1 MLRHLGYV
9 ATNFTIDASTART
22 CRLANATPER
32 LRELIAA
39 NLADLER
46 VFAFNAEN
54 DVHLYRMSSQVIP
67 FASHPKNTLA
77 WWDEFAEPLARLK
90 ATASANRLRVSMHPG
105 QYTVL
110 NSPNPNVVAA
120 SIAELE
126 AAARLIDA
134 VQDDTTG
141 KIILHVGGAYDDRAG
156 SLRRFEGV
164 AKGLPEAVRR
174 RLVIENDDT
183 VYSTGEVL
191 SLSESTGLPVVFDW
205 FHHTIRT
212 SDDPDHARLI
222 ARCFA
227 TWGPA
232 DGVPKIHLSSQ
243 APGGRVGHHAE
254 YVEPADLAAF
264 LEHAPDVP
272 FDLMLEAKKK
282 DLALL
287 RFREQL
293 AAAAGKG

>member
-9 ATNFTIDASTART
+9 ATNYTIDACTART

-32 LRELIAA
+32 LRELISV

-46 VFAFNAEN
+46 VFAFNAAN
-54 DVHLYRMSSQVIP
+54 DIHLYRMSSQVIP
-67 FASHPKNTLA
+67 FASHPKNTLR
-77 WWDEFAEPLARLK
+77 WWDEFAEPLDRLK
-90 ATASANRLRVSMHPG
+90 AMAAANDLRVSMHPG

-110 NSPNPNVVAA
+110 NSPNPKVVAD

-134 VQDDTTG
+134 VQSDATG
-141 KIILHVGGAYDDRAG
+141 KIVLHIGGAYDDRAA
-156 SLRRFEGV
+156 SLRRFEAH
-164 AKGLPEAVRR
+164 AKRLGPAVRR

-183 VYSTGEVL
+183 VYSTGEVV

-205 FHHTIRT
+205 FHHTVRP
-212 SDDPDHARLI
+212 SEDPDHARLI

-227 TWGPA
+227 TWREV
-232 DGVPKIHLSSQ
+232 DGVPKVHMSSQ

-264 LEHAPDVP
+264 LEHTPDEP

-287 RFREQL
+287 RFREHL
-293 AAAAGKG
+293 AVASGKA

>member
-9 ATNFTIDASTART
+9 ATNYTIDASTART
-22 CRLANATPER
+22 CRLANASPGR

-46 VFAFNAEN
+46 VFAFNIAN
-54 DVHLYRMSSQVIP
+54 DIRLYRMSSQVIP

-77 WWDEFAEPLARLK
+77 WWDEFAEPLGRLK
-90 ATASANRLRVSMHPG
+90 MLARAGQLRVSMHPG

-110 NSPNPNVVAA
+110 NSPNPEVVAA

-134 VQDDTTG
+134 VQDEDTG
-141 KIILHVGGAYDDRAG
+141 KIVLHVGGAYDDRAA

-164 AKGLPEAVRR
+164 AKRLPDAVRR

-183 VYSTGEVL
+183 IYSTGEVL
-191 SLSESTGLPVVFDW
+191 ALADATGFPVVFDW
-205 FHHTIRT
+205 FHHTIRP
-212 SDDPDHARLI
+212 SVDPDHMRLI

-227 TWGPA
+227 TWKGG
-232 DGVPKIHLSSQ
+232 DGVPKVHLSSQ
-243 APGGRVGHHAE
+243 AAGGRVGHHAE
-254 YVEPADLAAF
+254 YVEPGDLAAF

-287 RFREQL
+287 RFRDEL
-293 AAAAGKG
+293 ASGAGKG

>member
-32 LRELIAA
+32 LRALIAA
-39 NLADLER
+39 NLADLGR

-54 DVHLYRMSSQVIP
+54 GVHLYRMSSQVIP
-67 FASHPKNTLA
+67 FASHPTNTLA
-77 WWDEFAEPLARLK
+77 WWDEFAEPLGRLK
-90 ATASANRLRVSMHPG
+90 ATASASRLRVSMHPG

-110 NSPNPNVVAA
+110 NSPNPHVVAA
-120 SIAELE
+120 SVAELE

-134 VQDDTTG
+134 VQDDATG
-141 KIILHVGGAYDDRAG
+141 KIILHVGGAYDDRAA
-156 SLRRFEGV
+156 SLRRFEKV
-164 AKGLPEAVRR
+164 AEGLSDAVKR

-205 FHHTIRT
+205 FHHTIRR
-212 SDDPDHARLI
+212 SDDPDHGRLI

-227 TWGPA
+227 TWRPE
-232 DGVPKIHLSSQ
+232 DGVPKVHLSSQ

-254 YVEPADLAAF
+254 YVEPGDLAAF
-264 LEHAPDVP
+264 LEHAPDAP

-287 RFREQL
+287 RFREQI
-293 AAAAGKG
+293 AEVAGKG

>member
-9 ATNFTIDASTART
+9 ATNYTIDASTART
-22 CRLANATPER
+22 CRLANATPDR

-54 DVHLYRMSSQVIP
+54 DIRLYRMSSQVIP
-67 FASHPKNTLA
+67 FASHPKNTLD
-77 WWDEFAEPLARLK
+77 WRDEFAEPLARLK
-90 ATASANRLRVSMHPG
+90 ATASAHRLRVSMHPG

-110 NSPNPNVVAA
+110 NSPHPAVVAA
-120 SIAELE
+120 SVAELE
-126 AAARLIDA
+126 AAARLIEA
-134 VQDDTTG
+134 VQDDATG

-156 SLRRFEGV
+156 SLRRFEEV
-164 AKGLPEAVRR
+164 AKGLSEPVRR

-191 SLSESTGLPVVFDW
+191 SLSESTGFPVVFDW
-205 FHHTIRT
+205 FHHTIRA

-227 TWGPA
+227 SWRAG
-232 DGVPKIHLSSQ
+232 DGVPKVHLSSQ

-254 YVEPADLAAF
+254 FVEPAELAAF
-264 LEHAPDVP
+264 LEYAPDSP

-287 RFREQL
+287 RVRDQL

>member
-9 ATNFTIDASTART
+9 ATNYTIDASTSRT
-22 CRLANATPER
+22 CRLANASPER
-32 LRELIAA
+32 LRELIGA

-46 VFAFNAEN
+46 VFAFNAEHGI
-54 DVHLYRMSSQVIP
+54 HLYRMSSQVVP
-67 FASHPKNTLA
+67 FASHPKNSLA
-77 WWDEFAEPLARLK
+77 WWDEFAEPLGRLK
-90 ATASANRLRVSMHPG
+90 AMATANPLRVSMHPG

-110 NSPNPNVVAA
+110 NSPNPAVVAA

-134 VQDDTTG
+134 VQEDSTG
-141 KIILHVGGAYDDRAG
+141 KIVLHVGGAYDDRAA
-156 SLRRFEGV
+156 SLRRFEEN
-164 AKGLPEAVRR
+164 AKRLSEAVRR

-191 SLSESTGLPVVFDW
+191 ALSESTGFPVVFDW
-205 FHHTIRT
+205 FHHTIRP

-222 ARCFA
+222 ARVFA
-227 TWGPA
+227 TWRPE
-232 DGVPKIHLSSQ
+232 DGVPKVHLSSQ

-264 LEHAPDVP
+264 LEHAPDRP

-293 AAAAGKG
+293 AGTVGKS